1 MSIMVQKQLRRIGQ
15 KIVSTDK
22 VRYTIEAILFMIIL
36 VLLDIGSVRGTLD
49 TTQGTMLGLL
59 FSILI
64 SIELLMQRVARIHRE
79 VTSRTGVIDP
89 DDVRSRILDYLTES
103 PPNTLYSI
111 DYSSQRSKPIIERA
125 IKDECTVYLL
135 VRHPSRSL
143 KWRVSK
149 NQAQR
154 TRSAIDDL
162 LQVYGE
168 HRDNGAKLHI
178 QFYYQT
184 GGLRARRMDNQRL
197 YTGWYTFDN
206 RNGKPPETKHVHGDN
221 NPMVASADQDEGYEA
236 LNEMFE
242 SAFYAH
248 WKEGCSL
255 AESLNDSDVAAVYPQ
270 DCEHDQEL
278 AKEVSGVR
286 AEEIFPEVDE
296 ERSLDDI
303 EDQNIFVRPGSTK
316 RGVD

>member
-1 MSIMVQKQLRRIGQ
+1 MIQRQIRRIGRQ
-15 KIVSTDK
+15 IISNDK
-22 VRYTIEAILFMIIL
+22 VRYAIE
-36 VLLDIGSVRGTLD
+36 VLLFLIIVVLLIIESVGGTFD
-49 TTQGTMLGLL
+49 TTQATMLGLL

-64 SIELLMQRVARIHRE
+64 SIELLMRRVTRLQGA
-79 VTSRTGVIDP
+79 VTSRAEVIDRE
-89 DDVRSRILDYLTES
+89 DAVHDRIRSYVTNFS
-103 PPNTLYSI
+103 PNTLYFVE
-111 DYSSQRSKPIIERA
+111 YSSMRGKPVISKA
-125 IKDECTVYLL
+125 IQDGCTVYLL
-135 VRHPSRSL
+135 VRHPSQNL
-143 KWRVSK
+143 KWQISK

-154 TRSAIDDL
+154 TRSAVSEL
-162 LQVYGE
+162 LQLYRD

-184 GGLRARRMDNQRL
+184 GGLRARRIDNQTL

-206 RNGKPPETKHVHGDN
+206 RQGKPPETKHVHGDN
-221 NPMVASADQDEGYEA
+221 NPMIAFIDQYEGYEA

-255 AESLNDSDVAAVYPQ
+255 AESLNDNDVPAVYSQ
-270 DCEHDQEL
+270 DYRPDQEL
-278 AKEVSGVR
+278 AKEVSGAR
-286 AEEIFPEVDE
+286 AEDIFPKVDE

-303 EDQNIFVRPGSTK
+303 ENQNIFVRPGSTK